1 MKIAVATKEI
11 EKMQVSRMDGISSLK
26 DKDWIKSHLFF
37 TLTSHKDHCFLKKMQ
52 FSVFAEKIQKYWLI
66 GWVSYLHSQIR
77 IR

>member
-37 TLTSHKDHCFLKKMQ
+37 TPTSHKDHCFLKKKW
-52 FSVFAEKIQKYWLI
+52 SLVFLPKRSKNT
-66 GWVSYLHSQIR
+66 G
-77 IR
+77 